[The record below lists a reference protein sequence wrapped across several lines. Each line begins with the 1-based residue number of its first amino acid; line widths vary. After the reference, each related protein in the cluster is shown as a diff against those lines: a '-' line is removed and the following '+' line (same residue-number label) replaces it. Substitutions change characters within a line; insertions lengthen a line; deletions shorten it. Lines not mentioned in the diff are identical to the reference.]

1 MKYRLAAILL
11 TFFATVRVAAD
22 LLDQPAISAGAA
34 VTNLAP
40 AMKVFT
46 AHEGYET
53 YSASFTLNVGFSDGE
68 KVTLPLNQ
76 ATYAGLR
83 GPYNR
88 RNVYGALIAYG
99 PVLVANPQTRPM
111 WQAMARRGFCGK
123 HSVVAELG
131 LDNSSGVS
139 HASIDF
145 LNQVSRESDY
155 ATTLEVHCE

>member
-1 MKYRLAAILL
+1 MKYRLAAIVLI
-11 TFFATVRVAAD
+11 FFATVRVAAD
-22 LLDQPAISAGAA
+22 LLEKPRFSAAAA

-53 YSASFTLNVGFSDGE
+53 YSASFTLRVRFRDGE
-68 KVTLPLNQ
+68 TVEIPLNP

-99 PVLVANPQTRPM
+99 PVLIANPKTRPM
-111 WQAMARRGFCGK
+111 WQAMAQRGFCGE
-123 HSVVAELG
+123 SSIVTELG
-131 LDNSSGVS
+131 LPNPTGVS

-145 LNQVSRESDY
+145 LNQVSRKSDY
-155 ATTLEVHCE
+155 ATRLEVHCE